1 VQSTSPWVDARFAGS
16 PGAVMDHQEQYRQ
29 AGLKDALCLF
39 ESENLDDLLRPM
51 RVFAKRTI
59 PPLATSDSRVSF
71 ATGSM

>member
-1 VQSTSPWVDARFAGS
+1 MQSTSPWVDVRFVGS
-16 PGAVMDHQEQYRQ
+16 PGAVMGKKEQYRQ

-51 RVFAKRTI
+51 RVFAKRAI
-59 PPLATSDSRVSF
+59 PPLATSDSRMSF

>member
-1 VQSTSPWVDARFAGS
+1 
-16 PGAVMDHQEQYRQ
+16 MDHQEQYRQ

-39 ESENLDDLLRPM
+39 ESENLDDLVRPM